1 MKYGL
6 VLSGGGSKGAYESG
20 CMKALQEL
28 GYHFDIVTG
37 TSIGALNGLLVAQED
52 YQKLYELWDTLS
64 LEKVLKHPIQFD
76 FSIENLM
83 NNSSNIGPF
92 LKSYLDKKGAD
103 IEPLIQLIKGL
114 YNGKKAKSSPIKYG
128 LCTVAFPSMKP
139 LEITVDDMSEDNI
152 VEYAIAS
159 ASCFPAFPIH
169 YIDKQGYIDG
179 GYYDNLPISLALKMG
194 AQKIIAIELNQEATH
209 PYLLHRENITFIR
222 PSKHLGGFLDF
233 NRELLDQRIRLG
245 YLDTL
250 KTFKKLKGHRFAFY
264 PEENIQEIALSF
276 HNQILNYENQYNH
289 HLLTISDETP
299 ILDLLK
305 ENTYLDY
312 LKLEDYF
319 ILGLELYMSEHDYDD
334 LKVYHFKDIIQDIKN
349 QIKPDLREIERIDFK
364 NIAQSFKDVTNHQIL
379 KNYLSYFINKK
390 EEHLNYENLFLK
402 EFVLA
407 MFITCVLSYEVS

>member
-37 TSIGALNGLLVAQED
+37 TSIGALNGLLIAQED

-103 IEPLIQLIKGL
+103 IEPLVQLIKGL
-114 YNGKKAKSSPIKYG
+114 YNGKKAKNSPIKYG

-139 LEITVDDMSEDNI
+139 LEITVDEMSEENI

-169 YIDKQGYIDG
+169 YINKQGYIDG

-194 AQKIIAIELNQEATH
+194 AQKIIAIELNQELTH
-209 PYLLHRENITFIR
+209 QYLLHRHNITFIR

-233 NRELLDQRIRLG
+233 NRELLDQRVRLG

-250 KTFKKLKGHRFAFY
+250 KTFKQLKGYRFTFY
-264 PEENIQEIALSF
+264 NEEIPQEIALSF
-276 HNQILNYENQYNH
+276 HNQILNYEDHYNH
-289 HLLTISDETP
+289 HLLTINDETP
-299 ILDLLK
+299 LLDLLK
-305 ENTYLDY
+305 EKTYLDS
-312 LKLEDYF
+312 LQLDDYF
-319 ILGLELYMSEHDYDD
+319 ILGLELYLEEHNYDD
-334 LKVYHFKDIIQDIKN
+334 LKVYHFNELIQEIKN
-349 QIKPDLREIERIDFK
+349 DLKPDLREIERLDF
-364 NIAQSFKDVTNHQIL
+364 IS
-379 KNYLSYFINKK
+379 KK
-390 EEHLNYENLFLK
+390 EENLNYENLFLK

-407 MFITCVLSYEVS
+407 MFISCILSYDLS

>member
-1 MKYGL
+1 
-6 VLSGGGSKGAYESG
+6 
-20 CMKALQEL
+20 
-28 GYHFDIVTG
+28 
-37 TSIGALNGLLVAQED
+37 
-52 YQKLYELWDTLS
+52 
-64 LEKVLKHPIQFD
+64 
-76 FSIENLM
+76 M

-103 IEPLIQLIKGL
+103 IEPLVQLIKGL

-364 NIAQSFKDVTNHQIL
+364 NIAQSFKDLTNHQIL

>member
-37 TSIGALNGLLVAQED
+37 TSIGALNGLLIAQED

-103 IEPLIQLIKGL
+103 IEPLVQLIKGL
-114 YNGKKAKSSPIKYG
+114 YNGKKAKNSPIKYG

-139 LEITVDDMSEDNI
+139 LEITVDEMSEENI

-169 YIDKQGYIDG
+169 YINKQGYIDG

-194 AQKIIAIELNQEATH
+194 AQKIIAIELNQELTH
-209 PYLLHRENITFIR
+209 QYLLHRHNITFIR

-233 NRELLDQRIRLG
+233 NRELLDQRVRLG

-250 KTFKKLKGHRFAFY
+250 KTFKQLKGYRFTFY
-264 PEENIQEIALSF
+264 NEEIPQEIALSF
-276 HNQILNYENQYNH
+276 HNQILNYEDHYNH
-289 HLLTISDETP
+289 HLLTINDETP
-299 ILDLLK
+299 LLDLLK
-305 ENTYLDY
+305 EKTYLDS
-312 LKLEDYF
+312 LQLDDYF
-319 ILGLELYMSEHDYDD
+319 IELYLEEHNYDD
-334 LKVYHFKDIIQDIKN
+334 LKVYHFNELIQEIKN
-349 QIKPDLREIERIDFK
+349 DLKPDLREIERLDLK
-364 NIAQSFKDVTNHQIL
+364 NIAQSFKELTNHQIF
-379 KNYLSYFINKK
+379 KNYLSYFISKK
-390 EEHLNYENLFLK
+390 EENLNYENLFLK

-407 MFITCVLSYEVS
+407 MFISCILSYDLS

>member
-103 IEPLIQLIKGL
+103 IEPLVQLIKGL

-209 PYLLHRENITFIR
+209 PYLLHRENIT
-222 PSKHLGGFLDF
+222 
-233 NRELLDQRIRLG
+233 
-245 YLDTL
+245 
-250 KTFKKLKGHRFAFY
+250 
-264 PEENIQEIALSF
+264 LSF
-276 HNQILNYENQYNH
+276 HNQILNYENKYNH

-364 NIAQSFKDVTNHQIL
+364 NIAQSFKDLTNHQIL

>member
-37 TSIGALNGLLVAQED
+37 TSIGALNGLLIAQED
-52 YQKLYELWDTLS
+52 YQKLYELWD
-64 LEKVLKHPIQFD
+64 
-76 FSIENLM
+76 
-83 NNSSNIGPF
+83 NSSNIGPF

-103 IEPLIQLIKGL
+103 IEPLVQLIKGL
-114 YNGKKAKSSPIKYG
+114 YNGKKAKNSPIKYG

-139 LEITVDDMSEDNI
+139 LEITVDEMSEENI

-169 YIDKQGYIDG
+169 YINKQGYIDG

-194 AQKIIAIELNQEATH
+194 AQKIIAIELNQELTH
-209 PYLLHRENITFIR
+209 QYLLHRHNITFIR

-233 NRELLDQRIRLG
+233 NRELLDQRVRLG

-250 KTFKKLKGHRFAFY
+250 KTFKQLKGYRFTFY
-264 PEENIQEIALSF
+264 NEEIPQEIALSF
-276 HNQILNYENQYNH
+276 HNQILNYEDHYNH
-289 HLLTISDETP
+289 HLLTINDETP
-299 ILDLLK
+299 LLDLLK
-305 ENTYLDY
+305 EKTYLDS
-312 LKLEDYF
+312 LQLDDYF
-319 ILGLELYMSEHDYDD
+319 ILGLELYLEEHNYDD
-334 LKVYHFKDIIQDIKN
+334 LKVYHFNELIQEIKN
-349 QIKPDLREIERIDFK
+349 DLKPDLREIERLDLK
-364 NIAQSFKDVTNHQIL
+364 NIAQSFKELTNHQIF
-379 KNYLSYFINKK
+379 KNYLSYFISKK
-390 EEHLNYENLFLK
+390 EENLNYENLFLK

-407 MFITCVLSYEVS
+407 MFVSCILSYDPS

>member
-1 MKYGL
+1 MYSF
-6 VLSGGGSKGAYESG
+6 V
-20 CMKALQEL
+20 Q
-28 GYHFDIVTG
+28 
-37 TSIGALNGLLVAQED
+37 
-52 YQKLYELWDTLS
+52 
-64 LEKVLKHPIQFD
+64 
-76 FSIENLM
+76 
-83 NNSSNIGPF
+83 
-92 LKSYLDKKGAD
+92 
-103 IEPLIQLIKGL
+103 
-114 YNGKKAKSSPIKYG
+114 
-128 LCTVAFPSMKP
+128 
-139 LEITVDDMSEDNI
+139 
-152 VEYAIAS
+152 
-159 ASCFPAFPIH
+159 
-169 YIDKQGYIDG
+169 
-179 GYYDNLPISLALKMG
+179 
-194 AQKIIAIELNQEATH
+194 
-209 PYLLHRENITFIR
+209 
-222 PSKHLGGFLDF
+222 
-233 NRELLDQRIRLG
+233 
-245 YLDTL
+245 

-299 ILDLLK
+299 IIDLLK

-364 NIAQSFKDVTNHQIL
+364 NIAQSFKDLTNHQIL

>member
-20 CMKALQEL
+20 CLKALQEL
-28 GYHFDIVTG
+28 VYHFDIVTG

-114 YNGKKAKSSPIKYG
+114 YNGKKAKNSPIQYG

-139 LEITVDDMSEDNI
+139 LEITIDEMSEDNI

-179 GYYDNLPISLALKMG
+179 GYYDNLPVSLALKMG

-209 PYLLHRENITFIR
+209 SYLLHRENITFIR

-233 NRELLDQRIRLG
+233 NREVLDQRIRLG

-264 PEENIQEIALSF
+264 PEEIIQEITLAF
-276 HNQILNYENQYNH
+276 YNQILNYEDQYNH

-305 ENTYLDY
+305 ENTYLNY
-312 LKLEDYF
+312 LQLEDYF
-319 ILGLELYMSEHDYDD
+319 ILGLELYMGEHDYDD
-334 LKVYHFKDIIQDIKN
+334 LKVYHFNEIIQDIKK

-364 NIAQSFKDVTNHQIL
+364 NIAQSFKDLTNHQIL
-379 KNYLSYFINKK
+379 KSYLSYFINKK

-407 MFITCVLSYEVS
+407 MFITCVLSYEIS

>member
-20 CMKALQEL
+20 CLKALQEL

-114 YNGKKAKSSPIKYG
+114 YNGKKAKNSPIQYG

-139 LEITVDDMSEDNI
+139 LEITIDEMSEDNI

-179 GYYDNLPISLALKMG
+179 GYYDNLPVSLALKMG

-209 PYLLHRENITFIR
+209 SYLLHRENITFIR

-233 NRELLDQRIRLG
+233 NREVLDQRIRLG

-250 KTFKKLKGHRFAFY
+250 KTLKKLKGYRFAFY
-264 PEENIQEIALSF
+264 PEEIIQEITLAF
-276 HNQILNYENQYNH
+276 YNQILNYEDQYNH

-305 ENTYLDY
+305 ENTYLNY
-312 LKLEDYF
+312 LQLEDYF

-334 LKVYHFKDIIQDIKN
+334 LKVYHFNEIIQDIKK

-364 NIAQSFKDVTNHQIL
+364 NIAQSFKNLTNHQIL
-379 KNYLSYFINKK
+379 KSYLSYFINKK

-407 MFITCVLSYEVS
+407 MFITCVLSYEIS

>member
-37 TSIGALNGLLVAQED
+37 TSIGALNGLLIAQED

-103 IEPLIQLIKGL
+103 IEPLVQLIKGL
-114 YNGKKAKSSPIKYG
+114 YNGKKAKNSPIKYG

-139 LEITVDDMSEDNI
+139 LEITVDEMSEENI

-169 YIDKQGYIDG
+169 YINKQGYIDG

-194 AQKIIAIELNQEATH
+194 AQKIIAIELNQELTH
-209 PYLLHRENITFIR
+209 QYLLHRHNITFIR

-233 NRELLDQRIRLG
+233 NRELLDQRVRLG

-250 KTFKKLKGHRFAFY
+250 KTFKQLKGYRFTFY
-264 PEENIQEIALSF
+264 NEEIPQEIALSF
-276 HNQILNYENQYNH
+276 HNQILNYEDHYNH
-289 HLLTISDETP
+289 HLLTINDETP
-299 ILDLLK
+299 LLDLLK
-305 ENTYLDY
+305 E
-312 LKLEDYF
+312 KH
-319 ILGLELYMSEHDYDD
+319 I
-334 LKVYHFKDIIQDIKN
+334 
-349 QIKPDLREIERIDFK
+349 
-364 NIAQSFKDVTNHQIL
+364 
-379 KNYLSYFINKK
+379 
-390 EEHLNYENLFLK
+390 
-402 EFVLA
+402 
-407 MFITCVLSYEVS
+407 

>member
-37 TSIGALNGLLVAQED
+37 TSIGALNGLLIAQED

-103 IEPLIQLIKGL
+103 IEPLVQLIKGL
-114 YNGKKAKSSPIKYG
+114 YNGEKVKNSPIKYG

-139 LEITVDDMSEDNI
+139 LEITVDEMSEENI

-169 YIDKQGYIDG
+169 YINKQGYIDG

-194 AQKIIAIELNQEATH
+194 AQKIIAIELNQELTH
-209 PYLLHRENITFIR
+209 QYLLHRHNITFIR

-233 NRELLDQRIRLG
+233 NRELLDQRVRLG

-250 KTFKKLKGHRFAFY
+250 KTFKQLKGYRFTFY
-264 PEENIQEIALSF
+264 NEEIPQEIALSF
-276 HNQILNYENQYNH
+276 HNQILNYEDHYNH
-289 HLLTISDETP
+289 HLLTINDETP
-299 ILDLLK
+299 LLDLLK
-305 ENTYLDY
+305 EKTYLDS
-312 LKLEDYF
+312 LQLDDYF
-319 ILGLELYMSEHDYDD
+319 ILGLELYLEEHNYDD
-334 LKVYHFKDIIQDIKN
+334 LKVYHFNELIQEIKN
-349 QIKPDLREIERIDFK
+349 DLKPDLREIERLDLK
-364 NIAQSFKDVTNHQIL
+364 NIAQSFKELTNHQIF
-379 KNYLSYFINKK
+379 KNYLSYFISKK
-390 EEHLNYENLFLK
+390 EENLNYENLFLK

-407 MFITCVLSYEVS
+407 MFVSCILSYDPS

>member
-37 TSIGALNGLLVAQED
+37 TSIGALNGLLIAQED

-103 IEPLIQLIKGL
+103 IEPLVQLIKGL
-114 YNGKKAKSSPIKYG
+114 YNGEKAKNSPIKYG
-128 LCTVAFPSMKP
+128 LCTVPSMKP
-139 LEITVDDMSEDNI
+139 LEITVDEMSEENI

-169 YIDKQGYIDG
+169 YINKQGYIDG

-194 AQKIIAIELNQEATH
+194 AQKIIAIELNQELTH
-209 PYLLHRENITFIR
+209 QYLLHRHNITFIR

-233 NRELLDQRIRLG
+233 NRELLDQRVRLG

-250 KTFKKLKGHRFAFY
+250 KTFKQLKGYRFTFY
-264 PEENIQEIALSF
+264 NEEIPQEIALSF
-276 HNQILNYENQYNH
+276 HNQILNYEDHYNH
-289 HLLTISDETP
+289 HLLTINDETP
-299 ILDLLK
+299 LLDLLK
-305 ENTYLDY
+305 EKTYLDS
-312 LKLEDYF
+312 LQLDDYF
-319 ILGLELYMSEHDYDD
+319 ILGLELYLEEHNYDD
-334 LKVYHFKDIIQDIKN
+334 LKVYHFNELIQEIKN
-349 QIKPDLREIERIDFK
+349 DLKPDLREIERLDLK
-364 NIAQSFKDVTNHQIL
+364 NIAQSFKELTNHQIF
-379 KNYLSYFINKK
+379 KNYLSYFISKK
-390 EEHLNYENLFLK
+390 EENLNYENLFLK

-407 MFITCVLSYEVS
+407 MFVSCILSYDPS

>member
-37 TSIGALNGLLVAQED
+37 TSIGALNGLLIAQED

-103 IEPLIQLIKGL
+103 IEPLVQLIKGL
-114 YNGKKAKSSPIKYG
+114 YNGKKAKNSPIKYG

-139 LEITVDDMSEDNI
+139 LEITVDEMSEENI

-169 YIDKQGYIDG
+169 YINKQGYIDG

-194 AQKIIAIELNQEATH
+194 AQKIIAIELNQELTH
-209 PYLLHRENITFIR
+209 QYLLHRHNITFIR
-222 PSKHLGGFLDF
+222 PSRHLGGFLDF
-233 NRELLDQRIRLG
+233 NRELLDQRVHLG

-250 KTFKKLKGHRFAFY
+250 KTFKQLKGYRFTFY
-264 PEENIQEIALSF
+264 NEEIPLEIALSF
-276 HNQILNYENQYNH
+276 HNQILNYEDHYNH
-289 HLLTISDETP
+289 HLFTINDETP
-299 ILDLLK
+299 LLDLLK
-305 ENTYLDY
+305 EKTYLDS
-312 LKLEDYF
+312 LQLDDYF
-319 ILGLELYMSEHDYDD
+319 ILGLELYLEEHNYYD
-334 LKVYHFKDIIQDIKN
+334 LKVYHFNELIQEIKN
-349 QIKPDLREIERIDFK
+349 DLKPDLREIERLDLK
-364 NIAQSFKDVTNHQIL
+364 NIAQSFKDLTNHQIF
-379 KNYLSYFINKK
+379 KNYLSYFISKK
-390 EEHLNYENLFLK
+390 EENLNYENLFLK

-407 MFITCVLSYEVS
+407 MFVSCILSYDPS

>member
-28 GYHFDIVTG
+28 GYHFDLVTG
-37 TSIGALNGLLVAQED
+37 TSIGALNGLLIVQED

-64 LEKVLKHPIQFD
+64 LEKVLKHPFQFD

-83 NNSSNIGPF
+83 ANSSNIGPF

-103 IEPLIQLIKGL
+103 IEPLVQLIKGL
-114 YNGKKAKSSPIKYG
+114 YDGKKAKNSSIKYG

-139 LEITVDDMSEDNI
+139 LEITVDEMNEENI
-152 VEYAIAS
+152 VDYAIAS

-169 YIDKQGYIDG
+169 YIHKQGYIDG

-194 AQKIIAIELNQEATH
+194 AQKIIAIELNQDPTH
-209 PYLLHRENITFIR
+209 QYLLHRENITFIR
-222 PSKHLGGFLDF
+222 PSKPLGGFLDF

-250 KTFKKLKGHRFAFY
+250 KTFKQLKGYRFTFY
-264 PEENIQEIALSF
+264 NEEITQEIALSF
-276 HNQILNYENQYNH
+276 HNQILIYEDHYNH
-289 HLLTISDETP
+289 HLLTIDNETP
-299 ILDLLK
+299 LIDLLK
-305 ENTYLDY
+305 ENTYLDV
-312 LKLEDYF
+312 LQLEDYF
-319 ILGLELYMSEHDYDD
+319 ILGLELYLEEHNYDD
-334 LKVYHFKDIIQDIKN
+334 LKVYHFNDVIQEIKTYL
-349 QIKPDLREIERIDFK
+349 KPDLREIERLDFK
-364 NIAQSFKDVTNHQIL
+364 NIAQSFKDLTNHQIF
-379 KNYLSYFINKK
+379 KNYLSYFISNKK
-390 EEHLNYENLFLK
+390 EPLYHENLFLK

-407 MFITCVLSYEVS
+407 MFISCVLSYDPS

>member
-114 YNGKKAKSSPIKYG
+114 YNGKKAKNSPIQYG

-139 LEITVDDMSEDNI
+139 LEITIDEMSEDNI

-179 GYYDNLPISLALKMG
+179 GYYDNLPVSLALKMG

-209 PYLLHRENITFIR
+209 SYLLHRENITFIR

-233 NRELLDQRIRLG
+233 NREVLDQRIRLG

-250 KTFKKLKGHRFAFY
+250 KTLKKLKGYRFAFY
-264 PEENIQEIALSF
+264 PEEIIQEITLAF
-276 HNQILNYENQYNH
+276 YNQILNYEDQYNH

-305 ENTYLDY
+305 ENTYLNY
-312 LKLEDYF
+312 LQLEDYF

-334 LKVYHFKDIIQDIKN
+334 LKVYHFNEIIQDIKK

-364 NIAQSFKDVTNHQIL
+364 NIAQSFKNLTNHQIL
-379 KNYLSYFINKK
+379 KSYLSYFINKK

-407 MFITCVLSYEVS
+407 MFITCVLSYEIS

>member
-20 CMKALQEL
+20 CLKALQEL

-114 YNGKKAKSSPIKYG
+114 YNGKKAKNSPIQYG

-139 LEITVDDMSEDNI
+139 LEITIDEMSEDNI

-159 ASCFPAFPIH
+159 ASCFPAFPLH

-179 GYYDNLPISLALKMG
+179 GYYDNLPVSLALKMG

-209 PYLLHRENITFIR
+209 SYLLHRENITFIR

-233 NRELLDQRIRLG
+233 NREVLDQRIRLG

-250 KTFKKLKGHRFAFY
+250 KTLKKLKGYRFAFY
-264 PEENIQEIALSF
+264 PEEIIQEITLAF
-276 HNQILNYENQYNH
+276 YNQILNYEDQYNH

-305 ENTYLDY
+305 ENTYLNY
-312 LKLEDYF
+312 LQLEDYF

-334 LKVYHFKDIIQDIKN
+334 LKVYHFNEIIQDIKK
-349 QIKPDLREIERIDFK
+349 QIKPDLREIERSDFK
-364 NIAQSFKDVTNHQIL
+364 NIAQSFKDLTNHQIL
-379 KNYLSYFINKK
+379 KSYLSYFINKK

-407 MFITCVLSYEVS
+407 MFITCVLSYEIS